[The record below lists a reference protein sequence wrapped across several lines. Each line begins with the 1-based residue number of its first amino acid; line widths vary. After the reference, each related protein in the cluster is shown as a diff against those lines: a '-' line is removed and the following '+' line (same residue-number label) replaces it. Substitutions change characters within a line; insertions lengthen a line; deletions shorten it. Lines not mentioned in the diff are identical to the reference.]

1 MERGVE
7 NKLFELNFYQKFCD
21 EIKDLFSKGALLEK
35 QGPQGLAVYRRHF
48 FSDNFTN
55 KLTGESSNIKGE
67 ALMLQVFSFQGIH
80 YYYSDGRFRF
90 WLTNDAKTSVEW
102 LKGAPA
108 NNQTRQKR
116 AWSEPIE
123 PSNLIVLDPKSIKGI
138 FSWKHSIN
146 LRGSSEVFV
155 AFSNG
160 YLIFSKTLLLQGA
173 ANDGETLL
181 VRNDA
186 KNVFIYWYES
196 ASFQERFSGRIPLEH
211 LFFNHMGIDFEF
223 RSETFLQWYQDYI
236 KKGKLF
242 SDYMLYKANV
252 NFTGGSP
259 EFRNLLE
266 DITANLVSLNI
277 LDARAFFFGAKLI
290 REKVLDLLW
299 R

>member
-1 MERGVE
+1 M
-7 NKLFELNFYQKFCD
+7 
-21 EIKDLFSKGALLEK
+21 
-35 QGPQGLAVYRRHF
+35 
-48 FSDNFTN
+48 
-55 KLTGESSNIKGE
+55 
-67 ALMLQVFSFQGIH
+67 
-80 YYYSDGRFRF
+80 
-90 WLTNDAKTSVEW
+90 
-102 LKGAPA
+102 
-108 NNQTRQKR
+108 
-116 AWSEPIE
+116 
-123 PSNLIVLDPKSIKGI
+123 
-138 FSWKHSIN
+138 
-146 LRGSSEVFV
+146 